1 MNIMLHTRINIIKI
15 ERKKNTSIFGV
26 FHNSLINFK
35 IEQFPPLNIGNEK
48 NTPLLLNY
56 DLNSNE
62 VFYCTRK
69 GWKENCYKF

>member
-15 ERKKNTSIFGV
+15 ERKKKSIFGV
-26 FHNSLINFK
+26 FHNSLVNFK
-35 IEQFPPLNIGNEK
+35 IEQFPPLSIGNEK

-56 DLNSNE
+56 DLNYNE

-69 GWKENCYKF
+69 GWKENCCKF

>member
-15 ERKKNTSIFGV
+15 EKKKIYFWGI
-26 FHNSLINFK
+26 HNSLINFK
-35 IEQFPPLNIGNEK
+35 SEQFPPLSIGNEK

-56 DLNSNE
+56 DLNANE

-69 GWKENCYKF
+69 GLKENCYKF